1 MYKALLKKQMLE
13 FAAMWIKDK
22 KTGKMRTG
30 GSLVGFIVLFVFIF
44 ATLGFAFVS
53 IAMALAEAF
62 LPVGLDWLYFAMM
75 GMIALLLG
83 VFGDVFNS
91 FASLYLAKDNELL
104 LSLPV
109 TPSAILSVR
118 MVSVYLMGFI
128 YEGIVFLPA
137 VIVYWIK
144 AELNFTKVLFPLLL
158 LFLVGVIVVVLT
170 CILGYGVAQISK
182 RIKGKAF
189 VTVLASL
196 VFLTAYY
203 VFYFR
208 LNIFLQTVAMD
219 PGVIGDKVKGYA
231 YPLYVFGL
239 AGAGDVKSMLIF
251 IAIAAAVFALTYLV
265 LSKTFIGIATDTG
278 AGKKAALKEKDL
290 LSKSSGVSAA
300 LLKRELKHLTSSA
313 TYMMNCGLGLV
324 IMLAASVAAVVKA
337 DYLRELLSMLFAE
350 MPAFSSLTSCAA
362 ALVLCMILA
371 MNQFTAPSVSLEGKN
386 LWILQSLPVAA
397 ADVLR
402 AKERMHVLLNLLPAL
417 VSLALL
423 CVVLK
428 INIVEACVC
437 AAFLAAFI
445 LFSADLGLLLDLA
458 KPNLVWT
465 NENVPVK
472 QNMSVL
478 FSMLAGFGVNVLF
491 AVACWFGSAVMPPAV
506 ICLLFAVLL
515 FAASFFMRKN
525 ILTRGAEKFVWL

>member
-1 MYKALLKKQMLE
+1 MFKALLKKQMLE
-13 FAAMWIKDK
+13 FAAMWLKDK

-44 ATLGFAFVS
+44 ASLGFAFVS
-53 IAMALAEAF
+53 IANVFADAF
-62 LPVGLDWLYFAMM
+62 LPAGLDWLFFAMM
-75 GMIALLLG
+75 GLLALVLG

-109 TPSAILSVR
+109 TPSAILFVR
-118 MVSVYLMGFI
+118 MISVYLMGFI
-128 YEGIVFLPA
+128 YEAIVFLPA

-144 AELNFTKVLFPLLL
+144 AELSFTKVLFPLLL
-158 LFLVGVIVVVLT
+158 LFLVGVIVLVLT

-189 VTVLASL
+189 VTVLASM
-196 VFLTAYY
+196 VFLIAYY
-203 VFYFR
+203 VCYFR
-208 LNIFLQTVAMD
+208 LNTFLQTVAMD
-219 PGVIGDKVKGYA
+219 PGIIGDKVKGYA
-231 YPLYVFGL
+231 YPLYVFGR
-239 AGAGDVKSMLIF
+239 AGAGDIKSLLILL
-251 IAIAAAVFALTYLV
+251 AIVAAVFALTYLV

-278 AGKKAALKEKDL
+278 AGKKAALKEKA
-290 LSKSSGVSAA
+290 LSAKSSGVSAA

-313 TYMMNCGLGLV
+313 IYMMNCGLGIV
-324 IMLAASVAAVVKA
+324 IMLAAAVAALVKA
-337 DYLRELLSMLFAE
+337 DYLRGVLSMLFDE
-350 MPAFSSLTSCAA
+350 MPALSSLTACAA
-362 ALVLCMILA
+362 AMVLGTILS

-397 ADVLR
+397 ADVLK
-402 AKERMHVLLNLLPAL
+402 AKERMHVLLNIVPAL

-423 CVVLK
+423 CIALK
-428 INIVEACVC
+428 ISVLEACAC
-437 AAFLAAFI
+437 AAFIAAFI
-445 LFSADLGLLLDLA
+445 LFSADLGLILDLA

-491 AVACWFGSAVMPPAV
+491 AAACWFGNVILPPAV
-506 ICLLFAVLL
+506 ICLLFAVIL
-515 FAASFFMRKN
+515 FAAAFLMRKN
-525 ILTRGAEKFVWL
+525 ILTRGAEKFAWL

>member
-13 FAAMWIKDK
+13 FASMWLKDK

-30 GSLVGFIVLFVFIF
+30 GSLIGFIVLFVFIF
-44 ATLGFAFVS
+44 ASLGFAFVS
-53 IAMALAEAF
+53 IALAFADAF

-75 GMIALLLG
+75 GMLALVLG

-109 TPSAILSVR
+109 TPSAILFVR
-118 MVSVYLMGFI
+118 MISVYLMGFI
-128 YEGIVFLPA
+128 YEAIVFLPA
-137 VIVYWIK
+137 VIVYWLK
-144 AELNFTKVLFPLLL
+144 AELTFTKVLFPLLL

-182 RIKGKAF
+182 RVKGKAF
-189 VTVLASL
+189 ITVIASL
-196 VFLTAYY
+196 AFITVYY
-203 VFYFR
+203 VCYFR
-208 LNIFLQTVAMD
+208 LNIFLQTVAANPD
-219 PGVIGDKVKGYA
+219 IIGDKVKGYA

-239 AGAGDVKSMLIF
+239 AGAGDVKSLLILLL
-251 IAIAAAVFALTYLV
+251 IVAAVFALTYFV
-265 LSKTFIGIATDTG
+265 LSRTFIGIATDTG

-290 LSKSSGVSAA
+290 HSKSSGVSAA

-313 TYMMNCGLGLV
+313 SYMMNCGLGIV
-324 IMLAASVAAVVKA
+324 IMLAASAAAVVKA
-337 DYLRELLSMLFAE
+337 DYLRGLLAMLSE
-350 MPAFSSLTSCAA
+350 QMPAISSLTVCAA
-362 ALVLCMILA
+362 AIVLGMILS

-386 LWILQSLPVAA
+386 LWILQSLPVDPAE
-397 ADVLR
+397 VLK
-402 AKERMHVLLNLLPAL
+402 AKERMHVLLNIIPAA
-417 VSLALL
+417 VSLVLL
-423 CVVLK
+423 SIVVQGSV
-428 INIVEACVC
+428 IETC
-437 AAFLAAFI
+437 AAVVFIAAFV
-445 LFSADLGLLLDLA
+445 LFNADLGLILDLA

-491 AVACWFGSAVMPPAV
+491 AVACWFGSAVLPPAV
-506 ICLLFAVLL
+506 ISLFFGALLFT
-515 FAASFFMRKN
+515 AAFLMRKN
-525 ILTRGAEKFVWL
+525 ILTKGAEKFAWL